1 MIRAAIFD
9 VDGTL
14 IDSVDVHA
22 RAWQIAL
29 EHFGHLESFE
39 KVRSQIGK
47 GGDQLLPVF
56 LSELELKEKG
66 EALEKFRGDLYK
78 REFMHTVKPF
88 PKVRE
93 LFLRM
98 RDAGIQALLASS
110 AKSDELEYYKKL
122 CKIEDL
128 IEANTSADDA
138 ERSKPYPDIFQAALA
153 KANDVKPDE
162 AMVVGDTPY
171 DIIAAKR
178 AGIESIG
185 MLCGG
190 FPEEDLRDAG
200 CIAIYESP
208 ADILA
213 RFERSPLAGDEK
225 EELERPA

>member
-14 IDSVDVHA
+14 IDSVDIHA

-29 EHFGHLESFE
+29 EDFGHFVTFE
-39 KVRSQIGK
+39 DVRHQIGK

-56 LSELELKEKG
+56 LSELEIKEKG
-66 EALEKFRGDLYK
+66 EALENYRGELYK

-88 PKVRE
+88 PMVRE

-98 RDAGIQALLASS
+98 RDEGIQALLASS
-110 AKSDELEYYKKL
+110 AKSDELDYYKRL
-122 CKIEDL
+122 CKIDDL
-128 IEANTSADDA
+128 IDANTSADDA
-138 ERSKPYPDIFQAALA
+138 ERSKPFPDIFQAALA
-153 KANDVKPDE
+153 RTHGVRPQD

-178 AGIESIG
+178 AGIASIG
-185 MLCGG
+185 MLSGG
-190 FPEEDLRDAG
+190 FPEEELRDAG

-208 ADILA
+208 AELLA
-213 RFERSPLAGDEK
+213 KFERSPLVDQ
-225 EELERPA
+225 EELKRRA